1 MRKAPAE
8 RGAKRRRSE
17 RGRMPRYRPGVR
29 GCAES
34 GKGFG
39 IVTSAR
45 FSHAENLAGTR
56 RARARF
62 RFSPFGRRRGAA
74 LALPLYSLH
83 SGPCGNTSLDAA
95 SLPRK
100 TPKRSADGHGRLP
113 LGVCVSV
120 FACICVSCVCLSVCG
135 SSWRSRG
142 RPDVA
147 LRSKTPREPCP
158 APPTSPVMTKYSPS
172 RRYYVMATWGNLGQ
186 PGEALCIY

>member
-1 MRKAPAE
+1 MRKALAE

-113 LGVCVSV
+113 LGVCVCLSLRE
-120 FACICVSCVCLSVCG
+120 FACLVFVYRCVGPVGGL
-135 SSWRSRG
+135 
-142 RPDVA
+142 VA
-147 LRSKTPREPCP
+147 
-158 APPTSPVMTKYSPS
+158 APTSPFVPRRPESRAPRPLPLPS
-172 RRYYVMATWGNLGQ
+172 
-186 PGEALCIY
+186 